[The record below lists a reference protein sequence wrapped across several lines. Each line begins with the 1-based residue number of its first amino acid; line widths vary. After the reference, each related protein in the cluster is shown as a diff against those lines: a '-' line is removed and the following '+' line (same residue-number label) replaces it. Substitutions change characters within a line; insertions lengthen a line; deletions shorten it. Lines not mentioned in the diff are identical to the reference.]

1 MLFSLLTL
9 PLVGLFLIYG
19 YQYSTTS
26 SQENSNDKIYKE
38 QGKVITLII
47 MSLTLLVSLGI
58 FGLFNFSATEFQF
71 VQEHY
76 NISSFD
82 IYLGVDG
89 ISIYFIVR
97 PLINTKP
104 VPLRTVTG
112 LLLHKPTNLSE
123 VERTRGVKHVSKSL
137 IEVKYLLL
145 IKGEVIFI
153 QALITQ
159 LYSQYYILTSKILV
173 TKCNNNYVEIWNAYL
188 SPLLLIGIV
197 SLINLSAKDR
207 ISDFVLRIGDLLTPE
222 MGIKIKRLFILVLI
236 YVLPKGDG
244 VTVIPFIK
252 NLREGS
258 QEFVL
263 NTVRTGIRGL
273 RLNNKIMCASE
284 RFKACAPI
292 NLQVRLYT
300 SKIVKNLEDVSCV
313 EKKQEIL
320 NINPWF
326 FTGFVDAEGCFLIS
340 LYKDNRI
347 STGWRVQL
355 WFKIG
360 LHIKDKDILK
370 NIRNY
375 LKIGRIS
382 AKGLEVFE
390 FYAFSIEDLLI
401 IINHFDKYPL
411 LTHKQIDFN
420 LFKKAFYIVKNK
432 EHLSSEG
439 LQKLAAI
446 KASMNKE
453 NLSDKLKSAFPNI
466 TPESRQLVFNK
477 NMDPNWVAG
486 FISGEGCFM
495 VKILK
500 SSSNHIGFQIILVF
514 QITQHI
520 RDDFLVNSLI
530 EFFGCGKVYKRNNA
544 VDFRVTKTTDVTD
557 KIIPFLNLY
566 KIIGIKNQD
575 YLDWCTVAEL
585 VKNKEH
591 LTYEGLNKIKRIKD
605 KMNTKRVWGHNIP
618 TSKTIDL

>member
-1 MLFSLLTL
+1 MLFLLLTL
-9 PLVGLFLIYG
+9 PLAGLFLFLIPD
-19 YQYSTTS
+19 YQYDSHIS
-26 SQENSNDKIYKE
+26 EENFAKVRYTIKK

-58 FGLFNFSATEFQF
+58 FGLFNFSATQFQF

-104 VPLRTVTG
+104 VPLRTVIG

-123 VERTRGVKHVSKSL
+123 VEMTRGVKHVSKSL
-137 IEVKYLLL
+137 IEVKYIPL
-145 IKGEVIFI
+145 IKAEVIFI

-159 LYSQYYILTSKILV
+159 LYSQYYIMTSKILV
-173 TKCNNNYVEIWNAYL
+173 TKCNNKYVEIWNTYF
-188 SPLLLIGIV
+188 SSLLLIGIL

-207 ISDFVLRIGDLLTPE
+207 ISDFVLRIGDLLTPVL
-222 MGIKIKRLFILVLI
+222 GINIKRLLILVLI
-236 YVLPKGDG
+236 YILPKGDG

-252 NLREGS
+252 KFREGS

-263 NTVRTGIRGL
+263 NTIRTGINGL
-273 RLNNKIMCASE
+273 RLNNKI
-284 RFKACAPI
+284 RTPFKPI

-300 SKIVKNLEDVSCV
+300 SKIVKNLEYVAYAD
-313 EKKQEIL
+313 KQQQEIL

-326 FTGFVDAEGCFLIS
+326 FTGFVDGEGCFLIS
-340 LYKDNRI
+340 LYEDNRI

-370 NIRNY
+370 KIRNY

-382 AKGLEVFE
+382 GKGLEIFE

-411 LTHKQIDFN
+411 LTQKQIDFN
-420 LFKKAFYIVKNK
+420 LFKLAFNSVKNK
-432 EHLSSEG
+432 EHLTSEG
-439 LQKLAAI
+439 LQKLVSI

-466 TPESRQLVFNK
+466 TPVTRQLVFNK
-477 NMDPNWVAG
+477 NIDPNWVAG
-486 FISGEGCFM
+486 FVSGEGCFM

-520 RDDFLVNSLI
+520 RDNLLINSLI

-544 VDFRVTKTTDVTD
+544 VDFRVTKITDVTD
-557 KIIPFLNLY
+557 IIIPFLNLY

-591 LTYEGLNKIKRIKD
+591 LTYEGLNKIKIIKD
-605 KMNTKRVWGHNIP
+605 KMNTKRVWGDNIP
-618 TSKTIDL
+618 TSKDIDL